1 MKEADDDVLS
11 WVDPGTGLTVED
23 LIDAII
29 RNPREAKSLK
39 AYLRDKQEERR
50 RGTKVVKWVD

>member
-11 WVDPGTGLTVED
+11 WVDPGTGLTVEE

-29 RNPREAKSLK
+29 RSPREAKSLK
-39 AYLRDKQEERR
+39 AYLRHKQEERR
-50 RGTKVVKWVD
+50 RGTKVVKWTD

>member
-29 RNPREAKSLK
+29 KDSCEAKSLK
-39 AYLRDKQEERR
+39 AYLRHKQEERR